1 MVLWYV
7 DHRVVSLE
15 IPDNVS
21 RQQEK
26 SDDKREAELDVRA
39 GKRAGVPSNNG
50 RLRYSLIGEH
60 LLLRAGPVQAKAWSF
75 TRGSLP
81 SLQNICEGRQE

>member
-1 MVLWYV
+1 MA
-7 DHRVVSLE
+7 SLK

-26 SDDKREAELDVRA
+26 SDDKHEAELDVRA
-39 GKRAGVPSNNG
+39 GRSAGVPSNNG

-60 LLLRAGPVQAKAWSF
+60 SLLRAGPVQAKARSSREVHF
-75 TRGSLP
+75 HH
-81 SLQNICEGRQE
+81 

>member
-1 MVLWYV
+1 MAVVCDVYASEIDGLRYV

-39 GKRAGVPSNNG
+39 GKRAGVPSN
-50 RLRYSLIGEH
+50 R
-60 LLLRAGPVQAKAWSF
+60 
-75 TRGSLP
+75 
-81 SLQNICEGRQE
+81 